1 MYVSRV
7 SPRRAAQA
15 LLALALC
22 QACGERAVDPIV
34 ALADGSADA
43 GASPGTQPDP
53 PGDGGSGGSDT
64 EPPTAPQVAGPIG
77 LCGACTSSDEC
88 GDANDACIG
97 YLGRRFCGR
106 DCDEQLGCPDGYL
119 CVELSNTPLY
129 QCVPETTCPVPSA
142 TPSLVDIRA
151 YVFDRVNALR
161 ADRDRAPLVASS
173 CLDQLAQDSALAY
186 ARSDEP
192 LGKYVEECDPI
203 WPNCACGWSGEAE
216 LSVSRYGLDWTTAVD
231 QAVVP
236 YPGQNDRFIQ
246 AVLSTQVSGVGV
258 GFWLSGD
265 EAWIALSFR

>member
-7 SPRRAAQA
+7 SPRRVAHA
-15 LLALALC
+15 LLGGLLSLG
-22 QACGERAVDPIV
+22 CGERAIDPIV
-34 ALADGSADA
+34 ALADGTGDA
-43 GASPGTQPDP
+43 GAPNGTPAGSS
-53 PGDGGSGGSDT
+53 GDGGSGGSV
-64 EPPTAPQVAGPIG
+64 APSDSPQTPGPVG
-77 LCGACTSSDEC
+77 LCGTCTSSDEC

-97 YLGRRFCGR
+97 YLGRGFCGR
-106 DCDEQLGCPDGYL
+106 DCDEQLGCPEGYL

-129 QCVPETTCPVPSA
+129 QCMPETTCPAASTSPPLDDV
-142 TPSLVDIRA
+142 RA
-151 YVFDRVNALR
+151 YVIGQVNSLR
-161 ADRDRAPLVASS
+161 ADHDRAPLAASS

-216 LSVSRYGLDWTTAVD
+216 LSVARYGLDWTAAID

-236 YPGQNDRFIQ
+236 YPGQNDRVIQ
-246 AVLSTQVSGVGV
+246 AILNAQVSGIGV

-265 EAWIALSFR
+265 EAWIALAFR